1 MHLPSQRHLFDIP
14 DDVAY
19 LIGVRFER
27 MKHAEFEAIV
37 QDAMDSLPDWVH
49 DALEH
54 IEIRVTDEPGEEC
67 EPGEDDLLGLYVGTP
82 LTERSL
88 DDGLELPDIIYV
100 YRRPH
105 LELGLPL
112 DELREEI
119 ATTLV
124 HEIAHYFGIDDDHLD
139 EIGWG

>member
-1 MHLPSQRHLFDIP
+1 M
-14 DDVAY
+14 
-19 LIGVRFER
+19 R
-27 MKHAEFEAIV
+27 MSSYSDPKYFEAIV
-37 QDAMDSLPDWVH
+37 QQAMDSLPEWVH
-49 DALEH
+49 EALTH
-54 IEIRVTDEPGEEC
+54 IEIRVTDEPGEEA

-88 DDGLELPDIIYV
+88 DDPVNLPDVIYL
-100 YRRPH
+100 YRLPH
-105 LELGLPL
+105 LELELPP

-119 ATTLV
+119 AATLI

>member
-1 MHLPSQRHLFDIP
+1 
-14 DDVAY
+14 
-19 LIGVRFER
+19 
-27 MKHAEFEAIV
+27 MKHAAFEAIV
-37 QDAMDSLPDWVH
+37 QDVMDTLPDWVH
-49 DALEH
+49 EALEH
-54 IEIRVTDEPGEEC
+54 IEIRVADEPGDES
-67 EPGEDDLLGLYVGTP
+67 EPGDEDLLGLYVGTP

-88 DDGLELPDIIYV
+88 DDIVELPDIIYV

-105 LELGLPL
+105 LEMDLPL

-119 ATTLV
+119 ATTLI

>member
-1 MHLPSQRHLFDIP
+1 MHLPSQRRLFDIP

-82 LTERSL
+82 LTERSR

>member
-1 MHLPSQRHLFDIP
+1 MQ
-14 DDVAY
+14 
-19 LIGVRFER
+19 
-27 MKHAEFEAIV
+27 HAEFKAIV
-37 QDAMDSLPDWVH
+37 QEAMDHLPDWVH
-49 DALEH
+49 EALEH
-54 IEIRVTDEPGEEC
+54 IEIRVTDEPGAEC
-67 EPGEDDLLGLYVGTP
+67 EPGEEDLLGLYVGTP

-88 DDGLELPDIIYV
+88 DDVLQLPDIIYV

-105 LELGLPL
+105 LELGLPR

-119 ATTLV
+119 ATTLI

>member
-1 MHLPSQRHLFDIP
+1 MN
-14 DDVAY
+14 
-19 LIGVRFER
+19 
-27 MKHAEFEAIV
+27 HAEFEAIV
-37 QDAMDSLPDWVH
+37 QQAMDSLPDWVH
-49 DALEH
+49 EALQH
-54 IEIRVTDEPGEEC
+54 IEIRVTDEPGDEA

-88 DDGLELPDIIYV
+88 EDVLTEPDVIFIY
-100 YRRPH
+100 RLPH
-105 LELGLPL
+105 LEMELPL

-119 ATTLV
+119 AATLI